1 MSAGNQK
8 GNQRDTK
15 NGLDALNGLKILDFT
30 WVLAGPTA
38 TKFLADHGAEVI
50 KIERREL
57 GDRVRTTYPY
67 AEDEPGTN
75 RSGYF
80 CNVNR
85 GKYGVTLNLKDP
97 RGIELI
103 KKLVARSDVVFEN
116 FAAEVM
122 AGLGLGYEQLKE
134 IKPDIIMISM
144 SGMGHTGPYQEF
156 ISYGPTLQALS
167 GLTYLTGFPDRDPV
181 GPGFSYSDF
190 AGGWAGVLAC
200 LHALHYKNRT
210 GKGQWVDVS
219 QLEGLCVLMGPGFL
233 DFSVNKRIPE
243 RMGNRHP
250 FRKAAPHGAYRCEGE
265 DKWCAITVF
274 TEDEWQG
281 FCRALKNPPWTR
293 EERFS
298 TMTGRIENME
308 ALDQLVEE
316 WTNVRSAQE
325 VMELLQREGVP
336 AGVVQEAPDLVDK
349 DPQLRHR
356 GFWVELDHPELGIRK
371 HEGVS
376 FTFTKTPGRLKRPA
390 PLLGEHNDYVFGEIL
405 GMTPEEIKKYTDEE
419 VF

>member
-1 MSAGNQK
+1 MN
-8 GNQRDTK
+8 R
-15 NGLDALNGLKILDFT
+15 LDALNGLKILDFT
-30 WVLAGPTA
+30 WVLAGPSCTR
-38 TKFLADHGAEVI
+38 FLADHGAEVI

-67 AEDEPGTN
+67 AENEPGTN

-85 GKYGVTLNLKDP
+85 GKYGVTLNLKDT
-97 RGIELI
+97 RGIALI
-103 KKLVARSDVVFEN
+103 KKLAARSDVVFEN

-122 AGLGLGYEQLKE
+122 EGLGLGYEQLKE

-144 SGMGHTGPYQEF
+144 SGMGHTGPYREF

-167 GLTYLTGFPDRDPV
+167 GLIYLTGFPNRDPA

-200 LHALHYKNRT
+200 LTALHYRNKT

-219 QLEGLCVLMGPGFL
+219 QLEGLCVQMGPGML
-233 DFSVNKRIPE
+233 DYAINGNVPE

-250 FRKAAPHGAYRCEGE
+250 FRNAAPHGAYRCKGE
-265 DKWCAITVF
+265 DRWCAIAVF

-281 FCRALKNPPWTR
+281 FCRALGNPPWTK

-298 TMTGRIENME
+298 TAGSRMENMDALE
-308 ALDQLVEE
+308 ALLEE
-316 WTNVRSAQE
+316 WTETRSAEE
-325 VMELLQREGVP
+325 VMEIMQREGVP
-336 AGVVQEAPDLVDK
+336 AGMVQEAPDLIDK
-349 DPQLRHR
+349 DPQLKHR
-356 GFWVELDHPELGIRK
+356 GFWVELDHPELGRRK
-371 HEGVS
+371 HEGIS
-376 FTFTKTPGRLKRPA
+376 FILSKTPGRLKRAA

-405 GMTPEEIKKYTDEE
+405 GMTPEEIKHYTEEE